1 MRKAIMFHLVVAG
14 FLPAFASAQ
23 EEASR
28 IAWYDLNMPRLER
41 SAGESGD
48 AAPARADVSMKLT
61 SLPAH
66 CRALDL
72 DFCIDRRGRLVYPAP
87 NEVLPEITG
96 FKREIVILRKSGFT
110 MGYSF

>member
-1 MRKAIMFHLVVAG
+1 MRKAIVFQFFVTAL
-14 FLPAFASAQ
+14 LPAFASAQ
-23 EEASR
+23 EEGSR
-28 IAWYDLNMPRLER
+28 IAWYDLNMPRLEKP
-41 SAGESGD
+41 ADEPGE
-48 AAPARADVSMKLT
+48 APTRRADLSMKLAI
-61 SLPAH
+61 LPAH